1 MDQNGFNS
9 NNFFEGPVFIDG
21 NTDIDG
27 NLAVTGTINGGGGG
41 GGIQNPMIENLDA
54 GDFTIFNVGE
64 ITGVEG
70 VLKTSLIDVQNN
82 DIYFVNEIKGRSDDN
97 KLYITGNV
105 EMTEDLN
112 MTNNN
117 ITNVNT
123 LSISSLTAPNPT
135 INCNSK
141 SLINLNAIQLSNGLY
156 FSSAYPPEE
165 NYVLYVLGGNP
176 AGPIIDYKKAV
187 FNPVEE
193 NVNMDNKSITNN
205 NNIETKG
212 ISSSTGAIAVTS
224 VVNMFEDI
232 NMNYHDIFN
241 VERLTASHA
250 SVTLNLDMIPMT
262 EGKAGQILARDPSY
276 TPGNFSTHKLVWTN
290 PASGTVTNPMT
301 VSLEAGTFSIYNANI
316 VECKNVNI
324 LASGSG
330 LSCADGTFAVPITWG
345 LAQKLTLDPFY
356 RTFNTDYI
364 TPATNLGITID
375 SKAPDGITDSKITL
389 SAPNIIFNNSTNLAP
404 SLVTITGN
412 LQITNSS
419 GYIHGNNLI
428 VRGRDSSAVPTPI
441 TIEGTTTSIN
451 SSTLNITSSTVNN
464 FLGAVNTNFSGTVRT
479 NTIDANSGGTI
490 SVLQNLTLATGRQ
503 LRTDLVFT
511 DGIRSYTTD
520 LILTGLLPDNKTQ
533 TNIILASPQ
542 ITLNNQFG
550 PLTQE
555 TQVNIAGN
563 IIFNNPVTQPF
574 INGANL
580 TIRGRTTGGVPT
592 VLALEGSTIS
602 LIATTA
608 ININANAINIIKN
621 VNLLSNRGSDINPSM
636 VLYRTVGAPSTA
648 FNITNGATFVN
659 VTNGQTSKGTKSIPA
674 NSLVANDLYKFNVVG
689 LMTSE
694 AKIDMT
700 FSIYSGANRLC
711 TFTFSGDG
719 LTNQGFEFTTT
730 LCVTP
735 VSLGVVSLSTG
746 IGKFEKD
753 GKQISYATPVNN
765 INLTVAAI
773 NTFDVYIKPVSTM
786 VVGSV
791 TIYNYTLENI

>member
-1 MDQNGFNS
+1 MNMNGFSEVNTHDGTV
-9 NNFFEGPVFIDG
+9 FVEGDMNIE
-21 NTDIDG
+21 G
-27 NLAVTGTINGGGGG
+27 NLYVSGTYPGGGGSG
-41 GGIQNPMIENLDA
+41 VQNPMIENLDA
-54 GDFTIFNVGE
+54 GNF
-64 ITGVEG
+64 
-70 VLKTSLIDVQNN
+70 
-82 DIYFVNEIKGRSDDN
+82 
-97 KLYITGNV
+97 
-105 EMTEDLN
+105 
-112 MTNNN
+112 N

-123 LSISSLTAPNPT
+123 LTISSLTSPNPT

-212 ISSSTGAIAVTS
+212 ISSSTGAVAFTS
-224 VVNMFEDI
+224 ILNMFNDI
-232 NMNYHDIFN
+232 NMGFNDIFN

-262 EGKAGQILARDPSY
+262 EGKAGQVLARNPAYDPL
-276 TPGNFSTHKLVWTN
+276 NFSTHKLVWTN
-290 PASGTVTNPMT
+290 QASGTVTNPMT

-345 LAQKLTLDPFY
+345 LARKLTLDPFY

-464 FLGAVNTNFSGTVRT
+464 FLGAVPTNFSGTVRT

-503 LRTDLVFT
+503 LRTDLVFA

-542 ITLNNQFG
+542 ISLNNQFG

-602 LIATTA
+602 MIATTA

-636 VLYRTVGAPSTA
+636 VLYRSVGAPSTA

-659 VTNGQTSKGTKSIPA
+659 VTNGQTAKGTKSIPA
-674 NSLVANDLYKFNVVG
+674 NSLVANDLYKFNLVG

>member
-1 MDQNGFNS
+1 MNS
-9 NNFFEGPVFIDG
+9 NGRNRNNTFDGDVLIDG
-21 NTDIDG
+21 DLT
-27 NLAVTGTINGGGGG
+27 VTGTINGGGGG
-41 GGIQNPMIENLDA
+41 GGDVNNPMTENLDA
-54 GDFTIFNVGE
+54 GNF
-64 ITGVEG
+64 
-70 VLKTSLIDVQNN
+70 
-82 DIYFVNEIKGRSDDN
+82 
-97 KLYITGNV
+97 
-105 EMTEDLN
+105 
-112 MTNNN
+112 N

-123 LSISSLTAPNPT
+123 LSISSLTSPNPT

-156 FSSAYPPEE
+156 FSSAFPPEE

-193 NVNMDNKSITNN
+193 NINMDNKSITNN
-205 NNIETKG
+205 NNVETKG
-212 ISSSTGAIAVTS
+212 ISSSTGATAFTS
-224 VVNMFEDI
+224 ILNMFNDI
-232 NMNYHDIFN
+232 NLNYNDIFN
-241 VERLTASHA
+241 VDRLTTSHA
-250 SVTLNLDMIPMT
+250 GVSINLDLVPMT

-276 TPGNFSTHKLVWTN
+276 TPGNFATHKLVWTN

-316 VECKNVNI
+316 VECKNINI
-324 LASGSG
+324 LLSGSG
-330 LSCADGTFAVPITWG
+330 LSCVNGTLPVPITWG
-345 LAQKLTLDPFY
+345 LAQKSTLDPFY
-356 RTFNTDYI
+356 KTFNTDYI
-364 TPATNLGITID
+364 TPATSSGLTLD
-375 SKAPDGITDSKITL
+375 SKAPDGITDTKITL
-389 SAPNIIFNNSTNLAP
+389 STPTLNINNSTNLAP
-404 SLVTITGN
+404 TDINITGN

-428 VRGRDSSAVPTPI
+428 VRGRNALAVPTPI

-451 SSTLNITSSTVNN
+451 SSTLNITSSTQNN
-464 FLGAVNTNFSGTVRT
+464 INGLTAFSGTVRT
-479 NTIDANSGGTI
+479 NTIDANSGGNI

-503 LRTDLVFT
+503 LRTDLVFS
-511 DGIRSYTTD
+511 DGLRSYTTD
-520 LILTGLLPDNKTQ
+520 LILAGLLPDNKTQ

-542 ITLNNQFG
+542 ISLNNQFG

-636 VLYRTVGAPSTA
+636 VLYRSVGAPSTA

-659 VTNGQTSKGTKSIPA
+659 VTNGQTSKGSKSIPA
-674 NSLVANDLYKFNVVG
+674 NSLVANDLYKFNLVG
-689 LMTSE
+689 LMTSD

-786 VVGSV
+786 VTGSV
-791 TIYNYTLENI
+791 TIYNFSIENI

>member
-1 MDQNGFNS
+1 MNGFSTDNTHD
-9 NNFFEGPVFIDG
+9 GTVFVFGDMNIE
-21 NTDIDG
+21 G
-27 NLAVTGTINGGGGG
+27 NLTVGGTYPGGGGG
-41 GGIQNPMIENLDA
+41 GSVNNPMTANLDA
-54 GDFTIFNVGE
+54 GNFKIFNVDE

-82 DIYFVNEIKGRSDDN
+82 DIYHVNELRGRSDDN
-97 KLYITGNV
+97 KLYISGNV

-123 LSISSLTAPNPT
+123 LNIDKLTTDNPT
-135 INCNSK
+135 LFINCDSK
-141 SLINLNAIQLSNGLY
+141 SLTNLNAIQLSNGLY
-156 FSSAYPPEE
+156 FSAAYPPEE

-176 AGPIIDYKKAV
+176 VGPIIDYKKAV

-193 NVNMDNKSITNN
+193 NINMDNKSITNN

-212 ISSSTGAIAVTS
+212 ISSSTGATAFTS
-224 VVNMFEDI
+224 TLNMFDDI

-241 VERLTASHA
+241 VERLTTSHA
-250 SVTLNLDMIPMT
+250 SVSLNLDMIPAT
-262 EGKAGQILARDPSY
+262 EGNPGQILARNPSY
-276 TPGNFSTHKLVWTN
+276 TPGNFATHKLVWTN

-324 LASGSG
+324 IVGGSG
-330 LSCADGTFAVPITWG
+330 LSCGNALFPVPITWG
-345 LAQKLTLDPFY
+345 LAQKLTTDPFY
-356 RTFNTDYI
+356 KTFNTDYI
-364 TPATNLGITID
+364 TPATNLGLTID

-404 SLVTITGN
+404 SLVTITGDI
-412 LQITNSS
+412 QITNGS

-428 VRGRDSSAVPTPI
+428 VRGRTAGNVPTNL
-441 TIEGTTTSIN
+441 TLEGITTSIN
-451 SSTLNITSSTVNN
+451 STTLNITSNANVIV
-464 FLGAVNTNFSGTVRT
+464 GNTNFTSTVRT
-479 NTIDANSGGTI
+479 NTIDANSGGNI
-490 SVLQNLTLATGRQ
+490 SILQNLTLATGRQ
-503 LRTDLVFT
+503 LRTDLVFA
-511 DGIRSYTTD
+511 DGLRSYTNTD
-520 LILTGLLPDNKTQ
+520 LYVAGLLPDNKTQ

-542 ITLNNQFG
+542 ISLNNQFG
-550 PLTQE
+550 PATQE
-555 TQVNIAGN
+555 TQVNISGN
-563 IIFNNPVTQPF
+563 IIFNNPITSPF

-580 TIRGRTTGGVPT
+580 TIRGRNTAGVST

-602 LIATTA
+602 MIGSTA
-608 ININANAINIIKN
+608 ININSTAINMIRNI
-621 VNLLSNRGSDINPSM
+621 NLLSNRGSDINPSM
-636 VLYRTVGAPSTA
+636 VLYRSVGAPSA
-648 FNITNGATFVN
+648 SFNITNGATYVN
-659 VTNGQTSKGTKSIPA
+659 VTNGQTAKGTKSIPA
-674 NSLVANDLYKFNVVG
+674 NGLVANDLYKFTLGG
-689 LMTSE
+689 LMSSD

-711 TFTFSGDG
+711 TFTFAGDG
-719 LTNQGFEFTTT
+719 LTSQGFEFTTT

-786 VVGSV
+786 AVGSV
-791 TIYNYTLENI
+791 IIYNYTLENI

>member
-1 MDQNGFNS
+1 MDQNGFNN

-21 NTDIDG
+21 DTDIDG
-27 NLAVTGTINGGGGG
+27 NLTVTGTYPGGGGSG
-41 GGIQNPMIENLDA
+41 VQNPMIENLDA

-112 MTNNN
+112 MTNKS

-123 LSISSLTAPNPT
+123 LTISSLTSPNPT

-156 FSSAYPPEE
+156 FSAAFPPEE

-224 VVNMFEDI
+224 VVNMFDDI

-262 EGKAGQILARDPSY
+262 EGKAGQILARNPSY

-316 VECKNVNI
+316 VECKSINI
-324 LASGSG
+324 LAGGGGIGSNSGG
-330 LSCADGTFAVPITWG
+330 FAVPIAWG
-345 LAQKLTLDPFY
+345 LAVKQSTAPFY
-356 RTFNTDYI
+356 QTFNTDYI

-428 VRGRDSSAVPTPI
+428 VRGRDASAVPTPI

-711 TFTFSGDG
+711 TFTFTGDG

-765 INLTVAAI
+765 INLTVASI

-786 VVGSV
+786 AVGSV
-791 TIYNYTLENI
+791 TIYSFTLENI